1 MADWTGTRKRRTDA
15 SDLGVLWWHAMQE
28 FVRQQNIA
36 EFRRLLTV
44 TADEYQWRVLLKL
57 LAEEEAKAPHPVKAP
72 DDD

>member
-1 MADWTGTRKRRTDA
+1 
-15 SDLGVLWWHAMQE
+15 MQAFVRQQNHE

-57 LAEEEAKAPHPVKAP
+57 LAEEEAKAPPPVKAP

>member
-1 MADWTGTRKRRTDA
+1 
-15 SDLGVLWWHAMQE
+15 MQA

-57 LAEEEAKAPHPVKAP
+57 LAEEEAKAPPPVKAP